1 MIRLNQTAS
10 QFLSLITAQNGAN
23 VVVNYSD
30 DSATGYAGD
39 SQVTNIATATTTT
52 ICATPAAATI
62 RDIDH
67 ISIHNTFAG
76 NHALTL
82 QVSSSGTLYPL
93 HTFTLSSGDSFE
105 YTHGSGWKVIDSN
118 GATKSAGVFSSAT
131 PLMNGVAAVG
141 TEAAASRGD
150 HVHPSDTSREAIANK
165 DVAGGYVGKD
175 ANSNLAI
182 NNANLGFT
190 SIATAAGTTT
200 LTVSSTY
207 QQYFT
212 GTTTQT
218 VVMPLLSTLA
228 LGQAYLLDND
238 STGIVTVNANA
249 ADAGTATQ
257 LPLLMKNGEFAR
269 ISKKSTTEWS
279 VDISAKRGGDSALP
293 FAASAISSTSRTNT
307 GVDIDGLTTLT
318 TTLAATFAGA
328 ANEKLDIY
336 MTGTQA
342 FSGFLEVTVTATFNA
357 TNATGGLRKV
367 FGIGC
372 SAGGSIFANES
383 RYAEASDLTATAMA
397 ISDFS
402 WDAANSRYKITLVNR
417 SGALINPKITVR
429 AFAALSASLTNI
441 STITAGTPYTTDATV
456 YAKPVVNYSGLK
468 IGATGMLST
477 GPIGFDTGA
486 GGTVTQATSRTTG
499 VTLSKVS
506 GAITLFSAAGS
517 VTPTTFTVTNTTV
530 AATDTPIVVQK
541 SGTDLYII
549 HVTAVAAGS
558 FNITFWTTGGT
569 TTEQPV
575 FNFNIIKGVAA

>member
-52 ICATPAAATI
+52 ICSTPAASTI

-67 ISIHNTFAG
+67 ISIHNTFSG
-76 NHALTL
+76 NHAITL

-118 GATKSAGVFSSAT
+118 GATKSSGVFSSTT
-131 PLMNGVAAVG
+131 PLMNGVASVG
-141 TEAAASRGD
+141 TETAASRGD
-150 HVHPSDTSREAIANK
+150 HVHPSDTSRESIANK
-165 DVAGGYVGKD
+165 DIAGGYVGKD

-257 LPLLMKNGEFAR
+257 LPLLMRTSEFAR
-269 ISKKSTTEWS
+269 ISKKSATEWS
-279 VDISAKRGGDSALP
+279 VDISAKRNGDSGLNFATAALTSTTITTSGLSG
-293 FAASAISSTSRTNT
+293 FGGAINSAVGAYYQNSTMSGAAQYGVYYQPTFSSSCTAS
-307 GVDIDGLTTLT
+307 GIALAVLPQ
-318 TTLAATFAGA
+318 LAAA
-328 ANEKLDIY
+328 A
-336 MTGTQA
+336 
-342 FSGFLEVTVTATFNA
+342 FN
-357 TNATGGLRKV
+357 TSNV
-367 FGIGC
+367 FGIAIYNTVLGAGS
-372 SAGGSIFANES
+372 SATNQYGIYINNLTSGGTLN
-383 RYAEASDLTATAMA
+383 YA
-397 ISDFS
+397 I
-402 WDAANSRYKITLVNR
+402 Y
-417 SGALINPKITVR
+417 
-429 AFAALSASLTNI
+429 
-441 STITAGTPYTTDATV
+441 TAGTTASIFGGNVRIGGTTAPVAACDVTGAIQATTSILSSG
-456 YAKPVVNYSGLK
+456 AISGIGYS
-468 IGATGMLST
+468 
-477 GPIGFDTGA
+477 TGA

-506 GAITLFSAAGS
+506 GAITLVSAAGS
-517 VTPTTFTVTNTTV
+517 TTPTTFTVTNTAV

-541 SGTDLYII
+541 SGTDLYVI
-549 HVTAVAAGS
+549 HVTAVVAGS